1 MNGENIEDIYE
12 LSPMQ
17 HGLLFHTLAAPNS
30 GVYFEQLS
38 CTLQGNL
45 DVAAF
50 KSAWQKVVERHPIL
64 RTAFYW
70 QDLDRPYQVVYR
82 QVDLPIAQQ
91 DWRELSAIEQQERL
105 EFFLQSDR
113 DRGFELSQAPLMR
126 LALIRLADDTY
137 QFVRS
142 HHHILLDGW
151 SWSLLWKEVH
161 AFYQAFSQNRD
172 LNLEQPRPYREYIA
186 WLQEQD
192 FSKTEIFWRQK
203 LKGFAAPTPLMTEGA
218 GTGAPPLQPK
228 VGEDDKQ
235 RISLSA
241 TATVALQSLARQHQ
255 LTLNAVVQGA
265 WALLLSRYSGEED
278 VVFGVATS
286 GRPAELAGVESMVGL
301 FLNALPLRVQVLP
314 DFSVVPWLK
323 QLQSQQ
329 VEARQYEYSTLV
341 QIHQVSEIPSG
352 QPLFESI
359 LVFNNY
365 PMDASKWQLSASIG
379 ASNYQTYEKTNY
391 PLTVLVEP
399 GSQLKLEIAY
409 DTRRFDAAAIA
420 RMLGHFQTLLEG
432 MAANQNQRLA
442 LISLLTAAE
451 LHQQLVEWNN
461 THKDYPKDKCIHQ
474 LFEEQVEKSPD
485 ATAVIFEDTHLSYK
499 ELNRR
504 SNQLAHRLRKL
515 GVGPDVLVGICV
527 ERSLSMLVAV
537 LGVLKAGGAYVP
549 LDPAYPQ
556 ERLAFMLEDAQVK
569 VLLTQKQLAEF
580 TNLTEILPLAI
591 VYLDADWETIACEND
606 FNSISETNSSH
617 LAYTIYTSGS
627 TGKPKGVQIRHR
639 AVVNFLTSMRHS
651 LEVTERDILL
661 SVTTLSFDIA
671 ALELFLPIITGA
683 STVVASR
690 EVAASG
696 TLLAE
701 QLVKSGATFMQA
713 TPATWQMLH
722 DAGWQGNKQLKILCG
737 GEALSP
743 KLAGQLYQKGSAL
756 WNLYGPTE
764 TTIWSMI
771 QPIDSED
778 KPISIGRAIA
788 NTQVYI
794 LDRHLQPV
802 PIGVAGEL
810 HIGGDGLARGYL
822 NRPDLTAEKFIPN
835 PLIDSKGSPCRGGAP
850 VPAPVS
856 VLYKTGD
863 LVRYRPDGNIE
874 YLGRLDHQVKIRG
887 FRIELAE
894 IEAVLNQHPGVSA
907 IAVLAREDEAGNKR
921 LVAYIVPDYKRP
933 PTVTELRNFLK
944 QKLPEYTIPSAFVML
959 STLPLTPNGKVD
971 RRALPAPDTAR
982 PELEKAFVA
991 PRTPVEEVL
1000 AAIWLDILGLD
1011 QLGIYDSF
1019 FELGGHSLLAT
1030 QVISRLRSAF
1040 QVDVAMRW
1048 LFESPT
1054 VASLSDRIEV
1064 ALKAKAGLKILPIE
1078 RVSRDR
1084 HLPLSFAQQRLWFLD
1099 QLEPNSAAYNIP
1111 AAVRIA
1117 GNLSV
1122 AVLLQSLNEIVQ
1134 RHEILRTTFTAID
1147 GKPIAIIAPTLT
1159 LKLPVLDLQHLPETQ
1174 RNAEVLRLAEVEAQQ
1189 PFDLAQG
1196 PLLRATLLKLSEA
1209 EYVVLFAMHH
1219 IISDGWSAGVLLR
1232 EIATLYEAF
1241 SNNKPSPLPELP
1253 IQYADFADWQHR
1265 WLQGEVLQTQLSYWQ
1280 QQLAGAPPVLN
1291 LKTIATKLP
1300 NLPEKNTGD
1309 SFLLPTK
1316 LSEKLKALSRQEEVT
1331 LFMTLL
1337 AAFQTLLYRYTN
1349 QDDIVVGT
1357 DVANRN
1363 RAETEPLIGFF
1374 VNLLV
1379 LRTSLSGN
1387 PSFRELL
1394 RRVRQVALDAYAH
1407 QDLPFAKLVEAVRP
1421 DRSASTTPLFQVLF
1435 VLQNTPMPAWEFSDL
1450 TLTPLEFDT
1459 GKAKFDL
1466 VLFMEETKQGV
1477 VAKWKYNPEIF
1488 SSQAI
1493 AHLSNNLEA
1502 LLNSIV
1508 GQPDAGID
1516 TLEIPMNTEKEK
1528 QLAETVKRE
1537 ETKFKK
1543 FIQAKPKATSLP
1555 QGQLIKTDYLNP
1567 GQTFPL
1573 VIQPDVPELDLA
1585 DWAKNERE
1593 LIETKLLKHGAILFR
1608 GFHIKSV
1615 VDFENLAL
1623 AICPELF
1630 SEYGDLPRQVASGKV
1645 YGSTPYPSDR
1655 AILFHNESSH
1665 LHRWPLKIWF
1675 FCVQPAQAGGETPIV
1690 DCRQMY
1696 QLLDPKLRER
1706 FEQKQLMYV
1715 RNYTEGLDV
1724 SWQEFFRTN
1733 DKKEVEDYCRQADI
1747 DFEWRED
1754 NSLKTRK
1761 VRAAIAKH
1769 PKTGE
1774 WVFFNQLQL
1783 HHISCLDLDSRQS
1796 MLSVFGEQNLP
1807 RNVYYG
1813 DGSPIENSVMEEV
1826 GAVYEKAKISFP
1838 WQQGDVLMLDNM
1850 LAAHGRNPYAGDRK
1864 ILVAMGEMICSQNI

>member
-45 DVAAF
+45 DIAAF
-50 KSAWQKVVERHPIL
+50 KRAWQKVVDRHPIL

-82 QVDLPIAQQ
+82 EVDLPIAQQ
-91 DWRELSAIEQQERL
+91 DWRELSAIEQQQRL
-105 EFFLQSDR
+105 EVFLQSDR

-137 QFVRS
+137 QFIRS

-151 SWSLLWKEVH
+151 SWSLLWKEIH

-172 LNLEQPRPYREYIA
+172 LNLELPRPYREYIA

-192 FSKTEIFWRQK
+192 FSKIEIFWRQK
-203 LKGFAAPTPLMTEGA
+203 LKGFAAPTPLMEGA
-218 GTGAPPLQPK
+218 GTKTLQPSA
-228 VGEDDKQ
+228 GEDYDRQ
-235 RISLSA
+235 RISLPITA
-241 TATVALQSLARQHQ
+241 TAALQSLARQHQ

-278 VVFGVATS
+278 VVFGVVTS

-301 FLNALPLRVQVLP
+301 FLNALPLRVQVP
-314 DFSVVPWLK
+314 RDISVVPWLK

-329 VEARQYEYSTLV
+329 VEVRQYEYSTLV
-341 QIHQVSEIPSG
+341 QIRAVSEIPSD

-365 PMDASKWQLSASIG
+365 PIDASKWQLSESIG
-379 ASNYQTYEKTNY
+379 ASNYGTFEKTNY
-391 PLTVLVEP
+391 PLTVVVEP
-399 GSQLKLEIAY
+399 GSELKLEIAY
-409 DTRRFDAAAIA
+409 DTRRFDAVAIA

-442 LISLLTAAE
+442 EIPLLTAAE

-461 THKDYPKDKCIHQ
+461 THKDYPKDKCIHH
-474 LFEEQVEKSPD
+474 LFEEQVERSPD
-485 ATAVIFEDTHLSYK
+485 AVAVVFEDKQLTYR
-499 ELNRR
+499 ELNQRA
-504 SNQLAHRLRKL
+504 NKIAHHLRTL
-515 GVGPDVLVGICV
+515 GVEPKVLVGICV
-527 ERSLSMLVAV
+527 ERCLEMVVGL
-537 LGVLKAGGAYVP
+537 LGILKAGGAYVP
-549 LDPAYPQ
+549 LDPEYPT
-556 ERLAFMLEDAQVK
+556 ERLSFMLQDAQVK
-569 VLLTQKQLAEF
+569 VLLTQQRLVEK
-580 TNLTEILPLAI
+580 LPEYKAQF
-591 VYLDADWETIACEND
+591 VYLDTDWQV
-606 FNSISETNSSH
+606 ISQSSEKNPITGVQATN
-617 LAYTIYTSGS
+617 LAYVIYTSGS
-627 TGKPKGVQIRHR
+627 TGQPKGVAMNH
-639 AVVNFLTSMRHS
+639 FS
-651 LEVTERDILL
+651 LSNLILWQL
-661 SVTTLSFDIA
+661 QNTTVSSGAKTLQFAPISFDVSFQ
-671 ALELFLPIITGA
+671 EMF
-683 STVVASR
+683 STWCSG
-690 EVAASG
+690 G
-696 TLLAE
+696 TLLLIAEELRLDPLTLLGLLQEQAVERLFIPFVALQQIAEIAIGSELVTSYLREIITAGE
-701 QLVKSGATFMQA
+701 QLQI
-713 TPATWQMLH
+713 TPAISNWLSKLTDCTLH
-722 DAGWQGNKQLKILCG
+722 NH
-737 GEALSP
+737 
-743 KLAGQLYQKGSAL
+743 
-756 WNLYGPTE
+756 YGPSE
-764 TTIWSMI
+764 SHVVTTFTLTNSVDNW
-771 QPIDSED
+771 PLL
-778 KPISIGRAIA
+778 PPIGRPIA
-788 NTQVYI
+788 NTQIYI
-794 LDRHLQPV
+794 LDSYLQPV
-802 PIGVAGEL
+802 PISVPGEL
-810 HIGGDGLARGYL
+810 YIGGAGLAQGYL
-822 NRPDLTAEKFIPN
+822 NRPELTQHKFIPN
-835 PLIDSKGSPCRGGAP
+835 PFSTDRNSR
-850 VPAPVS
+850 
-856 VLYKTGD
+856 LYKTGD
-863 LVRYRPDGNIE
+863 LARYLPDGNIE
-874 YLGRLDHQVKIRG
+874 YLGRIDNQIKVRG
-887 FRIELAE
+887 FRIELGE
-894 IEAVLNQHPGVSA
+894 IEAVLSQHPYVRSA
-907 IAVLAREDEAGNKR
+907 VAIAREDKSGVKD
-921 LVAYIVPDYKRP
+921 LFAYVIPDIKQ
-933 PTVTELRNFLK
+933 PTSDELYFFLK
-944 QKLPEYTIPSAFVML
+944 QKLPDYMMPASFTFLQAFPL
-959 STLPLTPNGKVD
+959 SPNGKVD
-971 RRALPAPDTAR
+971 RRALAIPDAGR
-982 PELEKAFVA
+982 PELSQTFVA
-991 PRTPVEEVL
+991 PRSATEELL
-1000 AAIWLDILGLD
+1000 AKIWSEILGIEKI
-1011 QLGIYDSF
+1011 GIHDNF
-1019 FELGGHSLLAT
+1019 FDLGGHSLRAI

-1054 VASLSDRIEV
+1054 VASLSDRIDM

-1078 RVSRDR
+1078 PVSRDR
-1084 HLPLSFAQQRLWFLD
+1084 NLPLSFAQQRLWFLD

-1111 AAVRIA
+1111 AAVHIA
-1117 GNLSV
+1117 GSLSV

-1134 RHEILRTTFTAID
+1134 RHAILRTTFTAID

-1159 LKLPVLDLQHLPETQ
+1159 LKLPVLDLQNLPEIQ
-1174 RNAEVLRLAEVEAQQ
+1174 RNAEVLRLAQVETQQ
-1189 PFDLAQG
+1189 PFDLAKG
-1196 PLLRATLLKLSEA
+1196 PLLRAKLLKLSTA

-1280 QQLAGAPPVLN
+1280 QQLAGAPPALN
-1291 LKTIATKLP
+1291 LKTIATKLA

-1309 SFLLPTK
+1309 SFVLPTK

-1435 VLQNTPMPAWEFSDL
+1435 VLQNTPMPAWKFSDL

-1508 GQPDAGID
+1508 AHPDAGID

-1528 QLAETVKRE
+1528 QLAETVKRGE
-1537 ETKFKK
+1537 SKFKK
-1543 FIQAKPKATSLP
+1543 FIQAKPKPTSLP

-1593 LIETKLLKHGAILFR
+1593 LIETNLLKHGAILFR
-1608 GFHIKSV
+1608 GFHINSV

-1675 FCVQPAQAGGETPIV
+1675 FCVQPAQEGGETPIV

-1761 VRAAIAKH
+1761 LRAAIAKH

-1774 WVFFNQLQL
+1774 SVFFNQLQL
-1783 HHISCLDLDSRQS
+1783 HHISCLDLDIRQS

-1813 DGSPIENSVMEEV
+1813 DGSPIEDSVMEEV

-1864 ILVAMGEMICSQNI
+1864 ILVAMGEMIGSQNT

>member
-50 KSAWQKVVERHPIL
+50 KRAWQKVVERHPIL

-91 DWRELSAIEQQERL
+91 DWRELSAIEQQQRL
-105 EFFLQSDR
+105 EVFLQSDR

-126 LALIRLADDTY
+126 LALIRLTDDTY

-192 FSKTEIFWRQK
+192 SSKTEIFWRQK
-203 LKGFAAPTPLMTEGA
+203 LKGFAAPTPLIADRASGSL
-218 GTGAPPLQPK
+218 PN
-228 VGEDDKQ
+228 VGEDDDKQ

-241 TATVALQSLARQHQ
+241 TATAALQSLARQHQ

-314 DFSVVPWLK
+314 DLSVVPWLK

-379 ASNYQTYEKTNY
+379 ASNYRTYEKTNY

-399 GSQLKLEIAY
+399 GSELKLEIAY

-420 RMLGHFQTLLEG
+420 RMIGHFKTLLEG

-442 LISLLTAAE
+442 EIPLLTAAE

-485 ATAVIFEDTHLSYK
+485 ATAVIFEDTHLSYQ

-580 TNLTEILPLAI
+580 TNLSEISHLAI

-606 FNSISETNSSH
+606 FNLFSETNSSH

-627 TGKPKGVQIRHR
+627 TGKPKGVQIPHR
-639 AVVNFLTSMRHS
+639 AVVNFLTSMRRS
-651 LEVTERDILL
+651 LEVRKRDIFL

-683 STVVASR
+683 CTVVASR

-737 GEALSP
+737 GEALSQ
-743 KLAGQLYQKGSAL
+743 KLAGQLYQKGSAV

-802 PIGVAGEL
+802 PIGVGGEL

-822 NRPDLTAEKFIPN
+822 NRPDLTAEKFIPH
-835 PLIDSKGSPCRGGAP
+835 PFTESYEF
-850 VPAPVS
+850 S
-856 VLYKTGD
+856 VLSSELKEAATQKFLYKTGD

-1054 VASLSDRIEV
+1054 VASLSDRIEA
-1064 ALKAKAGLKILPIE
+1064 ALKAKAGLEILPIE
-1078 RVSRDR
+1078 PVSRDR
-1084 HLPLSFAQQRLWFLD
+1084 NLPLSFAQQRLWFLD

-1196 PLLRATLLKLSEA
+1196 PLLRATLLKLSAA

-1280 QQLAGAPPVLN
+1280 QQLVGAPPVLD
-1291 LKTIATKLP
+1291 LKKIAIKLP
-1300 NLPEKNTGD
+1300 ILPQKNTGD
-1309 SFLLPTK
+1309 SFVLPAN
-1316 LSEKLKALSRQEEVT
+1316 LSEKLKTLSRQEEVT

-1407 QDLPFAKLVEAVRP
+1407 QDLPFAKLVEALRP
-1421 DRSASTTPLFQVLF
+1421 DRTASTTPLFQVLF

-1477 VAKWKYNPEIF
+1477 VAKWKYNSDIF
-1488 SSQAI
+1488 QPQAI

-1508 GQPDAGID
+1508 RQPDAGID

-1537 ETKFKK
+1537 ESKFKK
-1543 FIQAKPKATSLP
+1543 FLQAKPKATTLP

-1593 LIETKLLKHGAILFR
+1593 LIEKNLLKHGAILFR
-1608 GFHIKSV
+1608 GFHINSV

-1675 FCVQPAQAGGETPIV
+1675 FCVQPAQEGGETPIV

-1761 VRAAIAKH
+1761 LRAAIAKH

-1783 HHISCLDLDSRQS
+1783 HHISCLDLDIRQS

-1813 DGSPIENSVMEEV
+1813 DGSPIEDSVMEEV

-1864 ILVAMGEMICSQNI
+1864 ILVAMGEMISSQNI

>member
-45 DVAAF
+45 DIAAF
-50 KSAWQKVVERHPIL
+50 KRAWQKVVERHPIL

-105 EFFLQSDR
+105 EVFLQSDR

-126 LALIRLADDTY
+126 LALIWLADDTY

-192 FSKTEIFWRQK
+192 SSKTEIFWRQK
-203 LKGFAAPTPLMTEGA
+203 LKGFAAPTPLIADRASA
-218 GTGAPPLQPK
+218 GSLPN
-228 VGEDDKQ
+228 VGEDDAQ

-241 TATVALQSLARQHQ
+241 TATAALQSLARQHQ

-278 VVFGVATS
+278 VVFGVVTS

-314 DFSVVPWLK
+314 DLSVVPWLK

-365 PMDASKWQLSASIG
+365 LMDASKWQLSASIG
-379 ASNYQTYEKTNY
+379 GSNYRTYEKTNY
-391 PLTVLVEP
+391 PLTVVVEP

-409 DTRRFDAAAIA
+409 DTRRFDAVAIA

-442 LISLLTAAE
+442 EIPLLTAAE

-461 THKDYPKDKCIHQ
+461 THKNYPKDKCTHH
-474 LFEEQVEKSPD
+474 LFEEQVERSPD
-485 ATAVIFEDTHLSYK
+485 AIAVVFEDKQLTYR
-499 ELNRR
+499 ELNQRA
-504 SNQLAHRLRKL
+504 NKIAHHLRTL
-515 GVGPDVLVGICV
+515 GVGPEVLVGICV
-527 ERSLSMLVAV
+527 ERSLEMVVGL
-537 LGVLKAGGAYVP
+537 LGILKAGGAYVP
-549 LDPAYPQ
+549 LDPEYPT
-556 ERLAFMLEDAQVK
+556 ERLSFMLQDAQVK
-569 VLLTQKQLAEF
+569 VLLTQQRLFEK
-580 TNLTEILPLAI
+580 LPEYKAQF
-591 VYLDADWETIACEND
+591 VYLDTDWQV
-606 FNSISETNSSH
+606 ISQSSEKNPITDVQATN
-617 LAYTIYTSGS
+617 LAYVIYTSGS
-627 TGKPKGVQIRHR
+627 TGQPKGVAMNH
-639 AVVNFLTSMRHS
+639 FS
-651 LEVTERDILL
+651 LGNLILWQL
-661 SVTTLSFDIA
+661 QNTAISSGAKTLQFAPISFDVSFQEMFSTWCSGGTLLLIA
-671 ALELFLPIITGA
+671 EELRLDPLALLGLLQEKAVERLFLPFVALQQIAEIAIGSELVTSYLREIITAG
-683 STVVASR
+683 
-690 EVAASG
+690 
-696 TLLAE
+696 E
-701 QLVKSGATFMQA
+701 QLQI
-713 TPATWQMLH
+713 TPAISNWLSKLTDCTLH
-722 DAGWQGNKQLKILCG
+722 NH
-737 GEALSP
+737 
-743 KLAGQLYQKGSAL
+743 
-756 WNLYGPTE
+756 YGPSE
-764 TTIWSMI
+764 SHVVTTFTLTNSVDNW
-771 QPIDSED
+771 PLL
-778 KPISIGRAIA
+778 PPIGRPIA
-788 NTQVYI
+788 NTQIYI
-794 LDRHLQPV
+794 LDSYLQPV
-802 PIGVAGEL
+802 PISVPGEL
-810 HIGGDGLARGYL
+810 YIGGAGLARGYL
-822 NRPDLTAEKFIPN
+822 NRPELTEHKFIPN
-835 PLIDSKGSPCRGGAP
+835 PFSTDGHSR
-850 VPAPVS
+850 
-856 VLYKTGD
+856 LYKTGD
-863 LVRYRPDGNIE
+863 LARYLPDGNLE
-874 YLGRLDHQVKIRG
+874 YVGRIDNQIKVRG
-887 FRIELAE
+887 FRIELGE
-894 IEAVLNQHPGVSA
+894 IEAVLSQHPYVRSAVA
-907 IAVLAREDEAGNKR
+907 IASEDQSGVKH
-921 LVAYIVPDYKRP
+921 LFAYVIPDIKQ
-933 PTVTELRNFLK
+933 PTSDELYFFLK
-944 QKLPEYTIPSAFVML
+944 QKLPDYMMPASFTFLQAFPL
-959 STLPLTPNGKVD
+959 SPNGKVD
-971 RRALPAPDTAR
+971 RRALPIPDAGR
-982 PELEKAFVA
+982 PELSQTFVA
-991 PRTPVEEVL
+991 PRSATEELL
-1000 AAIWLDILGLD
+1000 AEIWSEILGVEKIGTHD
-1011 QLGIYDSF
+1011 NF
-1019 FELGGHSLLAT
+1019 FDLGGHSLRAI

-1054 VASLSDRIEV
+1054 VASLSDRIEA
-1064 ALKAKAGLKILPIE
+1064 ALKAKAGLKILPIDP
-1078 RVSRDR
+1078 VSRDR

-1122 AVLLQSLNEIVQ
+1122 AVLLQSLNAIVQ

-1159 LKLPVLDLQHLPETQ
+1159 LKLPVLDLQDIPETQ

-1196 PLLRATLLKLSEA
+1196 PLLRATLLKLSAA

-1219 IISDGWSAGVLLR
+1219 IISDGWSVGVLLR

-1241 SNNKPSPLPELP
+1241 SNKKPSPLPELP

-1280 QQLAGAPPVLN
+1280 QQLAGALPVLN
-1291 LKTIATKLP
+1291 LKKIATKLP
-1300 NLPEKNTGD
+1300 ILPQKNTGD
-1309 SFLLPTK
+1309 SFVLPAK
-1316 LSEKLKALSRQEEVT
+1316 LSEKLKTLSRQEEAT

-1349 QDDIVVGT
+1349 QHDIIVGT

-1508 GQPDAGID
+1508 EQPDAGID

-1537 ETKFKK
+1537 ESKFKK
-1543 FIQAKPKATSLP
+1543 FLQAKPKPTSLP

-1585 DWAKNERE
+1585 DWAKNERQ
-1593 LIETKLLKHGAILFR
+1593 LIETNLLKHGAILFR
-1608 GFHIKSV
+1608 GFHINSV
-1615 VDFENLAL
+1615 ADFENLAL

-1675 FCVQPAQAGGETPIV
+1675 FCVQPAQEGGETPIV

-1761 VRAAIAKH
+1761 LRAAIAKH

-1783 HHISCLDLDSRQS
+1783 HHISCLDLDIRQS

-1813 DGSPIENSVMEEV
+1813 DGSPIEDSVMEEV

-1864 ILVAMGEMICSQNI
+1864 ILVAMGEMISSQNI